1 MPRWL
6 REREVLLAFY
16 GSLLGAVLLIV
27 GEIAQREA
35 LSDNG
40 TWILS
45 ASLLSLG
52 IARGLAKSGGPK

>member
-1 MPRWL
+1 MPAWL
-6 REREVLLAFY
+6 HEREVFASVF
-16 GSLLGAVLLIV
+16 GSLLGTALLIV
-27 GEIAQREA
+27 GELAERES

-52 IARGLAKSGGPK
+52 IARGLAKSGSVK